1 MRAFV
6 LPLSRSRTQ
15 SNCSSPGTSGTWR
28 SVGNDEYFLPK
39 GLSAEVGGESDE
51 NDRRVKTENRGESKQ
66 LLLARFVGAMKSLRF
81 QDPTQSKHTLEG
93 GLVVRVETDGV
104 RRVYLSPSDA
114 AAANYYVGWIVDT
127 DLEACSICSL
137 KWTWMRTRHHC
148 RACGSLVCSACSP
161 YRAQLANFTSEEG
174 GSRCCT
180 QCFGLKMSSTQHTTA
195 TSVSASASASAPA
208 ASAVTT
214 TMSMDAYDAQT
225 RKFEAEQRPLY
236 QIAYEQ
242 TRGLVPLDV
251 ARSSVQKMVEEGL
264 PESIAAR
271 LWRCRSLWLVCM
283 ATEDIAKVH
292 IADFRSKYDFHGLDI
307 VEMRALWFVLDKVE
321 WDRTIPSLISK
332 CEWRDGLKTKLDEM
346 AIKEADDCLPA
357 QEQRNIAYRGHAENL
372 RIYDPAIKIEPRY
385 LGLPNSAVAGISPCR
400 AAAASAG
407 SVRQTPAR
415 AAASPTLSITP
426 IPAPSAVGGEEPCD
440 NDEALDA
447 EIDSW
452 KLSPLPALS
461 PLPPTESD
469 DALSPMPESAV
480 LSPQLPR
487 RAALSRRRAPS
498 GADGAAT
505 RSPLRLLSSPVRTSV
520 PFVHIDSPL
529 NTSECEDEK
538 DKVKEKDRDEAPSS
552 AALMAALFGGR
563 AGEAR
568 SLKNRGASIDRAM
581 ATTIL
586 LHCAEDPDSLAEP
599 LETLEVLV
607 EELGA
612 EVDPTTE
619 DGKTA
624 LLLLCFNA
632 ELGSFL
638 VCAGADVLRDDCEGS
653 NALQTT
659 FEYGIEYMLETF
671 VSCGREETLLQS
683 GSDEDKNKYLCVLI
697 FGGHATKA
705 KALLRD
711 SRVPPI
717 DPEALPELLEVFKSN
732 MESWHEPVDTYELL
746 ESWGAK
752 W

>member
-1 MRAFV
+1 M
-6 LPLSRSRTQ
+6 
-15 SNCSSPGTSGTWR
+15 GTE
-28 SVGNDEYFLPK
+28 EYFLPN
-39 GLSAEVGGESDE
+39 GLAAEVGGSGDE
-51 NDRRVKTENRGESKQ
+51 NDNIVVGNRSAKIDNRGESKQ
-66 LLLARFVGAMKSLRF
+66 QLLARFVGAMKTLRF
-81 QDPTQSKHTLEG
+81 QDPTQSKPTLEG
-93 GLVVRVETDGV
+93 GLVVRVENGV
-104 RRVYLSPSDA
+104 RRVYLPPSDA

-161 YRAQLANFTSEEG
+161 YRAQLANFTSEDG

-180 QCFGLKMSSTQHTTA
+180 QCFGLKMSSTQQVA
-195 TSVSASASASAPA
+195 VPSSSSSAPEASAQA

-251 ARSSVQKMVEEGL
+251 QRSSVQKMVQEGL

-292 IADFRSKYDFHGLDI
+292 IADFRSKYDFHGLDL
-307 VEMRALWFVLDKVE
+307 VEMRALWFVLENVE
-321 WDRTIPSLISK
+321 WDRNIPSLVSK
-332 CEWRDGLKTKLDEM
+332 CEWRDGLKSKLDEM
-346 AIKEADDCLPA
+346 ASKEADDCLPA
-357 QEQRNIAYRGHAENL
+357 QEQRNVAYRGHENL
-372 RIYDPAIKIEPRY
+372 RVYDPEIKIEPRY
-385 LGLPNSAVAGISPCR
+385 LGIPNSAVAGISPCR

-415 AAASPTLSITP
+415 VAASSPTLSITP
-426 IPAPSAVGGEEPCD
+426 IPAPSAAAGEEPCD
-440 NDEALDA
+440 EEALDA

-452 KLSPLPALS
+452 KLSPLPAMS
-461 PLPPTESD
+461 PLPPPVPTESD
-469 DALSPMPESAV
+469 DALSPLPESAV
-480 LSPQLPR
+480 LSPMLPKR
-487 RAALSRRRAPS
+487 TALSRRRAPS
-498 GADGAAT
+498 LVGADGAAM
-505 RSPLRLLSSPVRTSV
+505 RSPLRPLSSPVRTAV
-520 PFVHIDSPL
+520 PFVNIQSPL
-529 NTSECEDEK
+529 NTSECEDDK
-538 DKVKEKDRDEAPSS
+538 DKEREEAPSS

-568 SLKNRGASIDRAM
+568 ALRKRGASIDRAM

-599 LETLEVLV
+599 LETLRVLV
-607 EELGA
+607 GELGA
-612 EVDPTTE
+612 EVDPTTD

-632 ELGSFL
+632 DLGSFL
-638 VCAGADVLRDDCEGS
+638 VNAGADVLRDDCEGS

-671 VSCGREETLLQS
+671 VSCGREEILLQS

-697 FGGHATKA
+697 FGGHASKA
-705 KALLRD
+705 QALLKD
-711 SRVPPI
+711 NRVPPI